1 MLNFA
6 EQTGTCALIMIWPF
20 PFQNM
25 EIQSTKQSKANNTQ
39 IQYTLP
45 HTHTWD
51 SIKPSPPTIVLTTLT
66 MLNFHE
72 QTEFSAFTVVWKLVC
87 KDCHVIYID
96 DRAASVIL
104 YEALLRN

>member
-6 EQTGTCALIMIWPF
+6 EQTGSGALIMIWPF
-20 PFQNM
+20 PSKNM
-25 EIQSTKQSKANNTQ
+25 QIQSTKQSKANNTQ

-72 QTEFSAFTVVWKLVC
+72 QTEFSAFPVVWKLVYV
-87 KDCHVIYID
+87 D
-96 DRAASVIL
+96 
-104 YEALLRN
+104 